1 MATVSTGGAGSG
13 GDKDLPDISKL
24 SVKDG
29 EEEDKGQFKVF
40 IELRRVQRGHERPFT
55 SAEEFATWVGV
66 MTTELRALSS
76 NSISG
81 GDWLDYLRGL
91 NIRINLSYTGFRS
104 TIDVSFNEDIDMS
117 RNVSR
122 EERRVVRMEQF
133 IAFIARVRDVF
144 NAYSAVEL

>member
-1 MATVSTGGAGSG
+1 MASVATGGAGSG

-29 EEEDKGQFKVF
+29 AEEDKGTFKIF
-40 IELRRVQRGHERPFT
+40 QELRRVQRGHERAFST
-55 SAEEFATWVGV
+55 AEEFATWVGV
-66 MTTELRALSS
+66 MTTEVRALSS

-91 NIRINLSYTGFRS
+91 NIRINLTYTGFNS
-104 TIDVSFNEDIDMS
+104 TIDVSFTEEIDMS

-122 EERRVVRMEQF
+122 EERRIVRMEQF
-133 IAFIARVRDVF
+133 IAFITRVRDIF
-144 NAYSAVEL
+144 NAYQSIEL